1 MTNLLI
7 KAFIKEYKNIDDP
20 RVRSRYGTFSGVI
33 SIICNII
40 LFIIKITIGVLSGSI
55 SIIADAFNNLSDMA
69 SCIVTIFGFKMASK
83 PADLKHPFGHGR
95 LEYIAGQLIAF
106 IIVVMGV
113 ELVKSSFEKILNP
126 SDLELSLALII
137 ILSVS
142 ILIKM
147 WMGYFNKKIG
157 KIISSPALIATSKDS
172 FSDCLATSVVL
183 GASILQG
190 LTGVKIDGF
199 AGLLVAGFVIFS
211 GVSAANDTIQPLL
224 GEMPSDELVEKIKAE
239 VLSDK
244 RILGLH
250 DLMVHNY
257 GPGRVY
263 VSLDA
268 ELPIN
273 LTILQAHEIIDAA
286 ENRIKE
292 KLGCEISI
300 HMDPID
306 NRDKE
311 TLRFKNIVEVIVH
324 GINKEIRIH
333 DFQLNRHEE
342 RVNLSFDVE
351 IPGES
356 TLDPKEISLDIENRL
371 RDKGVN
377 GGINITIDRCYIHE
391 FEHIG

>member
-20 RVRSRYGTFSGVI
+20 RVRSRYGTFSGII

-172 FSDCLATSVVL
+172 FF
-183 GASILQG
+183 G
-190 LTGVKIDGF
+190 LPCYICCSRGKYF
-199 AGLLVAGFVIFS
+199 AG
-211 GVSAANDTIQPLL
+211 T
-224 GEMPSDELVEKIKAE
+224 
-239 VLSDK
+239 
-244 RILGLH
+244 
-250 DLMVHNY
+250 Y
-257 GPGRVY
+257 G
-263 VSLDA
+263 S
-268 ELPIN
+268 
-273 LTILQAHEIIDAA
+273 
-286 ENRIKE
+286 
-292 KLGCEISI
+292 
-300 HMDPID
+300 
-306 NRDKE
+306 
-311 TLRFKNIVEVIVH
+311 KN
-324 GINKEIRIH
+324 
-333 DFQLNRHEE
+333 
-342 RVNLSFDVE
+342 
-351 IPGES
+351 
-356 TLDPKEISLDIENRL
+356 
-371 RDKGVN
+371 
-377 GGINITIDRCYIHE
+377 
-391 FEHIG
+391 